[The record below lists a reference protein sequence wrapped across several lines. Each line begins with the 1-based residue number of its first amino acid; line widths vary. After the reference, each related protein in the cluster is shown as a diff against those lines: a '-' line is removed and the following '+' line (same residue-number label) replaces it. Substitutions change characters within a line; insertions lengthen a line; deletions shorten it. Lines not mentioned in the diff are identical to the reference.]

1 MTTHASMRAAPVGIV
16 APGGRRDARRVE
28 SSFVTSRSTAR
39 VYEGFK
45 RRYAGRVE
53 TSSSATDVDVVS
65 ASSSSFTS
73 VAEPPPIPLYVPSPM
88 DATQA
93 TQQFVVLGVVA
104 VMTAYWWFVLVPSAR
119 ERLARNKRTGAL
131 REYLEELARDTASG
145 ERRAEKWFYAQWLSK
160 IDPETRY
167 LLREDDDNE
176 PTTSA
181 GVKLEDTEGGG
192 RFRREPTLEEIVAAA
207 RKTPKFWSLDN
218 PVLVGAA
225 LTIGL
230 AAVFS
235 GGVAP

>member
-1 MTTHASMRAAPVGIV
+1 MTTHASIRAAPVGVV
-16 APGGRRDARRVE
+16 APGGRRDARRIE

-39 VYEGFK
+39 RTV
-45 RRYAGRVE
+45 YAGAVE
-53 TSSSATDVDVVS
+53 TSSSATDVDVMS
-65 ASSSSFTS
+65 SSPSSSFTS
-73 VAEPPPIPLYVPSPM
+73 VAEPPIPPYVPSPM

-93 TQQFVVLGVVA
+93 TQQFVVLGGVA

-167 LLREDDDNE
+167 LLRDDDDNE
-176 PTTSA
+176 PTTTG

-192 RFRREPTLEEIVAAA
+192 RLRRESTLEEIVAAA

-230 AAVFS
+230 AAAFS

>member
-1 MTTHASMRAAPVGIV
+1 MTTHASMCAAPVGIV

-39 VYEGFK
+39 T
-45 RRYAGRVE
+45 RRVPAYAGAVE
-53 TSSSATDVDVVS
+53 TSSSATDVDVM
-65 ASSSSFTS
+65 SSSPSYSFAS
-73 VAEPPPIPLYVPSPM
+73 VAEPPIPPYVPSPL
-88 DATQA
+88 DAKQA

-167 LLREDDDNE
+167 LLRDDDDNE
-176 PTTSA
+176 PTTTG

-192 RFRREPTLEEIVAAA
+192 RLRREPTLEEIVAAA

-230 AAVFS
+230 AATFS

>member
-1 MTTHASMRAAPVGIV
+1 MTTHASIRAAPVGVV
-16 APGGRRDARRVE
+16 APGGRRDARRIE

-39 VYEGFK
+39 RTV
-45 RRYAGRVE
+45 YAGAVE
-53 TSSSATDVDVVS
+53 TSSSATDVDVMS
-65 ASSSSFTS
+65 SSPSSSFTS
-73 VAEPPPIPLYVPSPM
+73 VAEPPIPPYVPSPM

-167 LLREDDDNE
+167 LLRDDDDNE
-176 PTTSA
+176 PTTTG

-192 RFRREPTLEEIVAAA
+192 RLRRESTLEEIVAAA

-230 AAVFS
+230 AAAFS

>member
-1 MTTHASMRAAPVGIV
+1 M
-16 APGGRRDARRVE
+16 
-28 SSFVTSRSTAR
+28 
-39 VYEGFK
+39 
-45 RRYAGRVE
+45 
-53 TSSSATDVDVVS
+53 SSSP
-65 ASSSSFTS
+65 SSSFTS
-73 VAEPPPIPLYVPSPM
+73 VAEPPIPPYVPSPM

-93 TQQFVVLGVVA
+93 TQQFVVLGGVA

-167 LLREDDDNE
+167 LLRDDDDNE
-176 PTTSA
+176 PTTTG

-192 RFRREPTLEEIVAAA
+192 RLRRESTLEEIVAAA

-230 AAVFS
+230 AAAFS

>member
-1 MTTHASMRAAPVGIV
+1 MRAAPVGIG
-16 APGGRRDARRVE
+16 APGGRRAARRIE
-28 SSFVTSRSTAR
+28 SSFVTSRNTAR

-65 ASSSSFTS
+65 SSSSSFTS
-73 VAEPPPIPLYVPSPM
+73 VAEPPPIPPYVPSPM

-167 LLREDDDNE
+167 LLRDDDDDE

-192 RFRREPTLEEIVAAA
+192 RLRREPTLEEIVAAA

-230 AAVFS
+230 AAAFS

>member
-1 MTTHASMRAAPVGIV
+1 MRAAPVGIG
-16 APGGRRDARRVE
+16 APGGRRAARRIE
-28 SSFVTSRSTAR
+28 SSFVTSRNTAR

-65 ASSSSFTS
+65 SSSSSFTS
-73 VAEPPPIPLYVPSPM
+73 VAEPPPIPPYVPSPM

-119 ERLARNKRTGAL
+119 ERLAVNKRTGAL

-167 LLREDDDNE
+167 LLRDDDDDE

-192 RFRREPTLEEIVAAA
+192 RLRREPTLEEIVAAA

-230 AAVFS
+230 AAAFS
-235 GGVAP
+235 GGIAP

>member
-1 MTTHASMRAAPVGIV
+1 MRAAPVGIV
-16 APGGRRDARRVE
+16 ARGGRQNARRIE
-28 SSFVTSRSTAR
+28 SSFVTSRGTAR

-65 ASSSSFTS
+65 SSSSSSFTS
-73 VAEPPPIPLYVPSPM
+73 VAEPPPIPPYVPSPM

-167 LLREDDDNE
+167 LLRDDDDDDE

-192 RFRREPTLEEIVAAA
+192 RLRREPTLEEIVAAA

>member
-1 MTTHASMRAAPVGIV
+1 MTTHASIRAAPVGVV
-16 APGGRRDARRVE
+16 APGGRRDARRIE

-39 VYEGFK
+39 RTV
-45 RRYAGRVE
+45 YAGAVE

-65 ASSSSFTS
+65 SSPSSSFTS
-73 VAEPPPIPLYVPSPM
+73 VAEPPIPPYVPSPM

-93 TQQFVVLGVVA
+93 MQQFVVLGGVA

-167 LLREDDDNE
+167 LLRDDDDNE
-176 PTTSA
+176 PTTTG

-192 RFRREPTLEEIVAAA
+192 RLRRESTLEEIVAAA

-230 AAVFS
+230 AAAFS